1 MPSVTL
7 LGQALVSGLLAGG
20 LYGLLGLGLSLS
32 WGLLRLVNLAHFAL
46 AFLGAY
52 LTYQIGSM
60 LPLHWALLVA
70 LLVILPAF
78 FMFGV
83 LLHWLFKRYNVNEF
97 GSLLVTFGVSVIVES
112 MIQWFWTADFRR
124 FETPYGGSSFKV
136 GPIFVPALEL
146 AAFLTASLLAG
157 LTWLWLSRTYV
168 GKALRAS
175 AEDAQIAAAFG
186 VNHRAQS
193 YLLSGL
199 CSAYAGV
206 AGVFIALISTL
217 APSQIWSWLGVVFA
231 VVIIGRLGNP
241 LGALAAGVL
250 IGASEGLAM
259 ALISPAWAPVVS
271 FSILIVILLRQP
283 RWL

>member
-1 MPSVTL
+1 MPSFTL

-52 LTYQIGSM
+52 LTFQLGNV
-60 LPLHWALLVA
+60 LHLNIAVA
-70 LLVILPAF
+70 LVLIVPTF
-78 FMFGV
+78 FAFGV
-83 LLHWLFKRYNVNEF
+83 GLHWLFKRFSVTEF
-97 GSLLVTFGVSVIVES
+97 GSLLVTFGVAVIIES
-112 MIQWFWTADFRR
+112 LIQWFWTADFRR
-124 FETPYGGSSFKV
+124 FETPYGSASFKV
-136 GPIFVPALEL
+136 GPIYVPLLEL
-146 AAFLTASLLAG
+146 AAFATAAVLAG
-157 LTWLWLSRTYV
+157 FTWLWLTRTYV

-199 CSAYAGV
+199 WSSYAGV

-217 APSQIWSWLGVVFA
+217 APSQIWAWLGVVFA

-241 LGALAAGVL
+241 LGALIAGVL
-250 IGASEGLAM
+250 IGACEGLAM
-259 ALISPAWAPVVS
+259 AVLSPAWAPMVS
-271 FSILIVILLRQP
+271 FSILVVILLWQP
-283 RWL
+283 KWL

>member
-1 MPSVTL
+1 MPSFTL

-52 LTYQIGSM
+52 LTFQLGNV
-60 LPLHWALLVA
+60 LHLNIAVA
-70 LLVILPAF
+70 LMLIVPTF
-78 FMFGV
+78 FAFGV
-83 LLHWLFKRYNVNEF
+83 GLHWLFKRFSVTEF
-97 GSLLVTFGVSVIVES
+97 GSLLVTFGVAVIIES
-112 MIQWFWTADFRR
+112 LIQWFWTADFRR
-124 FETPYGGSSFKV
+124 FETSYGSASFKV
-136 GPIFVPALEL
+136 GPIFVPLLEL
-146 AAFLTASLLAG
+146 AAFATAAVLAG
-157 LTWLWLSRTYV
+157 ITWLWLTRTYV

-193 YLLSGL
+193 YILSGL
-199 CSAYAGV
+199 CSSYAGV

-217 APSQIWSWLGVVFA
+217 APSQIWAWLGVVFA

-241 LGALAAGVL
+241 LGALIAGVL
-250 IGASEGLAM
+250 IGACEGLAM
-259 ALISPAWAPVVS
+259 AVLSPAWAPMVS
-271 FSILIVILLRQP
+271 FSILIVILLWQP
-283 RWL
+283 KWL